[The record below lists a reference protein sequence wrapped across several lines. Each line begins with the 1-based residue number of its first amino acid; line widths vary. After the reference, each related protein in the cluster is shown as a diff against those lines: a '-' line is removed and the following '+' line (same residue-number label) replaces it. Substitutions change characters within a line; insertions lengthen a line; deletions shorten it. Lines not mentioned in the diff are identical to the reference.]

1 MSIKNITNNSK
12 EYNYNKS
19 PHIYS
24 YKYSWIN
31 HFIHFL
37 LNAFMKKSM
46 FPFIS
51 IGLYI
56 IVIVLNTI
64 QYNNNNPKYLQ
75 DQIKH
80 TVSTDKDSTSP
91 QNALLYFYDLI
102 GINGFIVNGL
112 WYILYFI
119 LTYTCLALIEM
130 NIGHI
135 KIVFFLIVL
144 LMFRFFITG
153 LSMTVCKNSLS
164 ECRDIKNAPYCCGSF
179 IMWASLGFTLF
190 IIQKHVSDFYTK
202 MYVWFL
208 IACVWAGCVLI
219 DNYYSYADE
228 ETSNQKN
235 CKLFF
240 YHVANYTLGIFCGL
254 VLSK

>member
-102 GINGFIVNGL
+102 GINGFTNNGL
-112 WYILYFI
+112 AHILFYI
-119 LTYTCLALIEM
+119 LTYICLALIEM
-130 NIGHI
+130 NIGHT
-135 KIVFFLIVL
+135 KIVFFLIIL
-144 LMFRFFITG
+144 LMFQFFEDG
-153 LSMTVCKNSLS
+153 FGSTVCENNLNNSS
-164 ECRDIKNAPYCCGSF
+164 SIGNSAYCCGSF
-179 IMWASLGFTLF
+179 LLFPSLGFTLF
-190 IIQKHVSDFYTK
+190 IIQKYANDLYTK
-202 MYVWFL
+202 MFVWFI
-208 IACVWAGCVLI
+208 IACVWGGCVLYE
-219 DNYYSYADE
+219 NYVTYGDE
-228 ETSNQKN
+228 KTSNQKN
-235 CKLFF
+235 CKIFF
-240 YHVANYTLGIFCGL
+240 WHAANYILGIFCGL